1 MDKQL
6 LQKYADFVVKAGVNV
21 QPGQALILRCPVLG
35 AEFGRACMRA
45 AFEAGARDVLLRYE
59 DEQAARIRMDKASE
73 EALTHPMPSEL
84 RSYLDYAES
93 EGGVCVLNI
102 HADDPEIFKGLD
114 AGKIHRVEVARRT
127 FMRPWQEYTMKDK
140 VQWCVVSIPTPAWAA
155 AVYPDLAPDE
165 AVEALWDTIFAV
177 CRVKGG
183 DPVAAWRQHTAQTT
197 ARKDRL
203 NALDLASI
211 HLTSANGTDLTVGL
225 AEGAVWEGAASTA
238 QNGADFI
245 PNIPTEEVFTAP
257 HKDRVNGV
265 VKGTKPYAY
274 NGEVIEGFSVT
285 FQDGRVVAHSAEKN
299 DALLGR
305 LLASDAGACR
315 IGEVALVPASS
326 PINQSGLLFYN
337 TLFDENAA
345 CHIAFGAGYP
355 INIRGGAALDRAA
368 LTAAGLNDSVI
379 HEDVMVGSA
388 DMRITGQTRAGETV
402 LIFENGE
409 WAF

>member
-1 MDKQL
+1 MDREL
-6 LQKYADFVVKAGVNV
+6 LQKYADFIIKVGVNV
-21 QPGQALILRCPVLG
+21 RPGQALILRCPVLG
-35 AEFGRACMRA
+35 AEFGRACMKA
-45 AFEAGARDVLLRYE
+45 AFAAGARDVLLRYE
-59 DEQAARIRMDKASE
+59 DEQAARIRMQSASE
-73 EALTHPMPSEL
+73 QALANPMPSEL

-114 AGKIHRVEVARRT
+114 AEKIHRVNVARRT
-127 FMRPWQEYTMKDK
+127 FMRPWQEYTMKDR

-155 AVYPDLAPDE
+155 AVYPNLAPE
-165 AVEALWDTIFAV
+165 AAVEALWDTIFIV
-177 CRVKGG
+177 CRIKES
-183 DPVAAWRQHTAQTT
+183 DPVAAWREHVAKTT
-197 ARKDRL
+197 ARKDQL
-203 NALDLASI
+203 NAWNLESV
-211 HLTSANGTDLTVGL
+211 HLLSANGTDLTVGL
-225 AEGAVWEGAASTA
+225 AEGAVWEGAAGVA
-238 QNGADFI
+238 ENGAAFI

-257 HKDRVNGV
+257 HKERVNGV

-285 FQDGRVVAHSAEKN
+285 FKDGRVVEHSAQKN
-299 DALLGR
+299 DALLGK

-326 PINQSGLLFYN
+326 PINRSGLLFYN

-355 INIRGGAALDRAA
+355 SNVQGGKELPRAALD
-368 LTAAGLNDSVI
+368 AAGLNDSVI

-388 DMRITGQTRAGETV
+388 DMRITGKTKTGETV